1 VNVNYITT
9 KLIEYGIPKEVCYYL
24 ENINRCQPRFPSYHK
39 LDESKYIATSQDQ
52 EHIRNGYYRPE
63 SKMYYGMRAFL
74 KSGGTIEQLR
84 KETGMDNI
92 FEIMQY
98 Q

>member
-1 VNVNYITT
+1 
-9 KLIEYGIPKEVCYYL
+9 
-24 ENINRCQPRFPSYHK
+24 
-39 LDESKYIATSQDQ
+39 
-52 EHIRNGYYRPE
+52 
-63 SKMYYGMRAFL
+63 MYDGMRAFL
-74 KSGGTIEQLR
+74 KSGGSLEQLR

>member
-1 VNVNYITT
+1 VNYITT

-24 ENINRCQPRFPSYHK
+24 ENINRCQPSLPFDHK

-52 EHIRNGYYRPE
+52 ADIRNGYYRPE
-63 SKMYYGMRAFL
+63 SKMYDGIRAFL
-74 KSGGTIEQLR
+74 KGGGTIAQLQE
-84 KETGMDNI
+84 ETGMDNI